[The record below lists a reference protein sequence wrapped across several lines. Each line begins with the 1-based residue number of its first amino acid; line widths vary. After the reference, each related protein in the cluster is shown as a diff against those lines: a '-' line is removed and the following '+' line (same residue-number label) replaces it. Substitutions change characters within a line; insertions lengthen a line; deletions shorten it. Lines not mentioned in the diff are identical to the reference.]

1 MDIGANDS
9 GHLSG
14 DTERR
19 EKVFRKE
26 DMFRLEEQ
34 LERFVEGGAKLY
46 LEGQRASAQEVAWAC
61 MVNEEAVYMP
71 DYVFDELGRLDE
83 LYYDRVRQ
91 I

>member
-1 MDIGANDS
+1 M
-9 GHLSG
+9 
-14 DTERR
+14 
-19 EKVFRKE
+19 FRKE

>member
-1 MDIGANDS
+1 MIPVICQAI
-9 GHLSG
+9 
-14 DTERR
+14 TERR

-34 LERFVEGGAKLY
+34 LERFVEGGTKLY